1 MLLGKLDNHMQKI
14 KKLKNEKE
22 LHPYLIPLRKIHSE
36 WIKGLITIKLLGKK
50 QNKTGRK
57 VLNIGFGSD
66 YFG

>member
-14 KKLKNEKE
+14 KKLKNEQE

-36 WIKGLITIKLLGKK
+36 WIKGLITIKLLEKK
-50 QNKTGRK
+50 KKTGRK
-57 VLNIGFGSD
+57 VLNIGFVSD